1 MNVLLIVLAAL
12 VFPFILARMFF
23 FLVDVQGGSMRPA
36 LEPGDRVLALRFY
49 PARWLRQ
56 GQILVLQFPAGEEI
70 PEIHPSSAERALYI
84 KRLIGL
90 PGETVSIPLTELPAS
105 FQQRRTCED
114 DAQQGQRVWQVPAG
128 HGFVKGDSLGLD
140 STILGPI
147 PLREVL
153 GVVVMKLRRPAGR
166 TGAREP
172 GSEQISMTLELH
184 LSDDP
189 PL

>member
-1 MNVLLIVLAAL
+1 MNAFLIVLAGLAL
-12 VFPFILARMFF
+12 LFILARMLF

-56 GQILVLQFPAGEEI
+56 GQILVLRFPAGEET
-70 PEIHPSSAERALYI
+70 PEIHPSSAERILYI

-105 FQQRRTCED
+105 FQQRRSGED
-114 DAQQGQRVWQVPAG
+114 DAQQGQRVWQLPAG

-140 STILGPI
+140 STILGPV

-153 GVVVMKLRRPAGR
+153 GVVVMKLRRPARSAGAQER
-166 TGAREP
+166 TDFDDSGAP
-172 GSEQISMTLELH
+172 FA
-184 LSDDP
+184 
-189 PL
+189 